1 MRKNIIIMNLLVA
14 FFWMT
19 MYSYVP
25 NLPEY
30 SRSLGADA
38 VVLGI
43 IGGVYGIAQIIL
55 RIPIGAT
62 SDKTGK
68 NKRILQIGMSV
79 LALSCAILILADN
92 TNLIIMGR
100 LIAGAAAAWWVVL
113 SATYADYHNDE
124 LQVKAQ
130 GVLSASSSW
139 GKVAATAIGG
149 LMAQLLGVR
158 SIFVFAFA
166 MAVICLILTSQLTDI
181 PKTQKHRSLKDVLP
195 LFKNKDL
202 IILSVIGILPQFL
215 CFAAPTLF
223 TMVAAEDMGASS
235 FELGMLTTIFFL
247 ATGITS
253 LFVGTRMYK
262 KIGGINALAIAFLVS
277 AVSLIP
283 AFYHMNLAIVY
294 LMQVVAGISYGITT
308 SAIAGLVIRA
318 VRPEQ
323 RGGATG
329 IYQSVYAIG
338 IFVGPVVAGNI
349 TKAFSFDASYWVLLV
364 LSVASALLCYAL
376 IPKKYAAM

>member
-1 MRKNIIIMNLLVA
+1 MRKNIVIMNLLVA

-38 VVLGI
+38 VVLGV

-68 NKRILQIGMSV
+68 NKLMLQVGMGV
-79 LALSCAILILADN
+79 LAASCVALIFADN
-92 TNLIIMGR
+92 TNLIILGR

-113 SATYADYHNDE
+113 SATYADYHHDD

-130 GVLSASSSW
+130 GVLSASSNL
-139 GKVAATAIGG
+139 GKVAATVIGG
-149 LMAQLLGVR
+149 IMAQFFGVH
-158 SIFVFAFA
+158 SIFIFSFFL
-166 MAVICLILTSQLTDI
+166 AVGCFVLASQLTDLPEK
-181 PKTQKHRSLKDVLP
+181 PKSGSLKNLFS
-195 LFKNKDL
+195 LFKNRDL
-202 IILSVIGILPQFL
+202 IVLSLIGILPMFL

-223 TMVAAEDMGASS
+223 TIVAAQDLGASS
-235 FELGMLTTIFFL
+235 LELGMLTMVFFL
-247 ATGITS
+247 ATAVTS

-262 KIGGINALAIAFLVS
+262 KIGGINALAIAFLIC
-277 AVSLIP
+277 AFSLIP
-283 AFYHMNLAIVY
+283 AFYHINLIVVF
-294 LMQVVAGISYGITT
+294 LMQAVSGFGFGITS

-318 VRPEQ
+318 VHPHQ

-329 IYQSVYAIG
+329 IFQSVYGIG
-338 IFVGPVVAGNI
+338 IFIGPVI
-349 TKAFSFDASYWVLLV
+349 TGLIIKAVSFDASYWFLLA
-364 LSVASALLCYAL
+364 LSIASALLCWLL